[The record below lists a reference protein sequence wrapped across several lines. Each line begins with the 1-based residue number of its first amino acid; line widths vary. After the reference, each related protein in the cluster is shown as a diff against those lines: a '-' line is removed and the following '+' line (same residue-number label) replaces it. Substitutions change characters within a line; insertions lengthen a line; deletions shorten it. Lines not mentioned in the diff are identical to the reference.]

1 MKYYLGTFQLVFEDR
16 VISPIL
22 TTTREYGV
30 WMEKTFDPAICQ
42 MELYL
47 HSKKQGGEDV
57 LEMHPGTKIGDWF
70 NKKKF
75 SKEELQSWYIYQD
88 STMMEKLRRFRLAEL
103 RDAIPISVNDKEG
116 RRMIRCYSMEQ
127 LELYIQSN
135 IDKNFH
141 IMNNFAI
148 PKQVK
153 IRESDFNK
161 LIKPTAVKERKRL
174 F

>member
-1 MKYYLGTFQLVFEDR
+1 M
-16 VISPIL
+16 
-22 TTTREYGV
+22 
-30 WMEKTFDPAICQ
+30 
-42 MELYL
+42 
-47 HSKKQGGEDV
+47 
-57 LEMHPGTKIGDWF
+57 
-70 NKKKF
+70 
-75 SKEELQSWYIYQD
+75 
-88 STMMEKLRRFRLAEL
+88 AEL